1 MGRCPDKRT
10 VELPGVG
17 TTDWSTEDEVG
28 LSSEETLRRF
38 RTYPDTWHE
47 IVLIMII
54 KARRSWIPTGYIR
67 IQMQQ
72 QQHKADPDI
81 QDYFIASQ

>member
-28 LSSEETLRRF
+28 LSSEEASRRF
-38 RTYPDTWHE
+38 
-47 IVLIMII
+47 L
-54 KARRSWIPTGYIR
+54 KANLKGNHRYAESTGHIPIPGTKPY
-67 IQMQQ
+67 
-72 QQHKADPDI
+72 
-81 QDYFIASQ
+81 